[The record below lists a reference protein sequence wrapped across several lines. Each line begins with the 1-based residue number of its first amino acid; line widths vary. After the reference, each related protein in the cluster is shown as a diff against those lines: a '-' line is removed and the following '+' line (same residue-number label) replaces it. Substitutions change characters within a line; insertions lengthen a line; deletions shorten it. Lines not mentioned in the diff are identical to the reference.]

1 MRITTRY
8 STQLPFEG
16 ITGTIHEVGHGLY
29 EQGRNNQYAGLPV
42 SDSLSM
48 GAHESQSLFWERMIG
63 LNENF
68 WEPTLSALH
77 QHLPHTKEVTPYD
90 MFFATNQVE
99 PGLNRVN
106 ADELTYP
113 FHIMLRFDLE
123 QRLVSG
129 ALDVKDIPSAW
140 HKGMKDLLDVE
151 VPNDAEGALQD
162 IHWSFGAFGYFPS
175 YSLGAMTAAQLFH
188 HLKSHAMPDIEDKI
202 KSGEFSL
209 IRDWLRKE
217 IHEVGSLYPSLD
229 ELLVQVTGEP
239 LVPKYF
245 LEYLDKKYAKV
256 YGDCQ

>member
-1 MRITTRY
+1 M
-8 STQLPFEG
+8 
-16 ITGTIHEVGHGLY
+16 GHGLY

-42 SDSLSM
+42 SESLSM

-68 WEPTLSALH
+68 WESTLSTLH
-77 QHLPHTKEVTPYD
+77 QHLPHTKDVTPYD

-129 ALDVKDIPSAW
+129 SLDVKDIPSAW
-140 HKGMKDLLDVE
+140 RAGMKDLLGVE

-188 HLKSHAMPDIEDKI
+188 YLKSQAMPDIEDKI

-209 IRDWLRKE
+209 IRDWLRNE

-245 LEYLDKKYAKV
+245 IEYLDKKYAKV